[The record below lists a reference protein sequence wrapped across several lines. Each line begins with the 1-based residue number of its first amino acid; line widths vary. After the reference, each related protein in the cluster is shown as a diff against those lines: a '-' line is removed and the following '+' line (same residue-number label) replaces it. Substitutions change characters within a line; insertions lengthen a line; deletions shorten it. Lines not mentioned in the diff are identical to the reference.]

1 MKRKIGKR
9 FVALALSA
17 AMMLDIGVT
26 SLAVDRM
33 RTAGITAETLKESGD
48 QKETVQTATS
58 SQVERTKKKSSTRTG
73 IRLRRSIGE
82 GLEASPSAASPSMPK
97 PGGETLPGTEPGT
110 EPTASPSV
118 ATSSVASPSVPE
130 TRDPFEDT
138 TNYSSAIV
146 LAEGKDRFYGGE
158 PIYLYNELSVSG
170 NEAEVP
176 EGSYTL
182 IYLDKESFTKP
193 KAADISTNYEKI
205 ARMELLEDSSD
216 YIIKTVYKK
225 LYGGYTGATPLKV
238 SLRERLTENGSEALI
253 RQAYFSSEDEEICSS
268 ELTVQGLA
276 AIESVSGT
284 SYSPVDMKEYVDENF
299 VLKEGTTLNF
309 PPNYISY
316 PNSNRNDPRDRRI
329 YVTVPKGTKLKENS
343 GWTYESAKDRYYK
356 DIPRDQVNVPSL
368 SAQLDIS
375 GTDLNAYDTKEHIK
389 VFTLYFSIQPLK
401 DGEPQTD
408 LGPNTWSV
416 TRRIYAENVT
426 PPSPDAYV
434 NASSYR
440 TFLFI
445 GPDHRAL
452 KGRTWRDSNYVN
464 VPYDDSLLGEI
475 RIALDHMV
483 VYSFYINNPKG
494 DEEARSLLIK
504 SSRTDVPG
512 YSYPSEIRL
521 VVRGLGADGDA
532 FAERLRGTKAY
543 GIRYDGSRELITDD
557 VPIVTESR
565 LTTDLGSEDW
575 YQFDGSAYRSVVFE
589 YPDGGLLL
597 EGKDEINKYYA
608 ALNTMVV
615 ADLRE
620 ALVDDL
626 KQLLR
631 ENKVPAISAISRNAP
646 GYNSYDDY
654 SRTEIV
660 AEYRKKEG
668 DETLTRKEMS
678 LAADSDNGYQLQY
691 EQISAN
697 TNLGITNGNAF
708 YVDDTVTTRLSYAHN
723 RYGNFADATA
733 PENLYIY
740 YLVPDGLEPIEDPAM
755 FESLEVIRNYQPGK
769 NLIMARP
776 KEVNIPSIG
785 ENDSQI
791 SKGTTN
797 YYDLSFR
804 VTERMDIGAY
814 RISAAAAIDN
824 NKIAVQNGRQ
834 YGILMSHTPQEEWNT
849 ITQDADNRPEDP
861 NSYTNLGRSNF
872 SIYPPRVLVSTKAV
886 KLASEADTA
895 YASSTGQKAS
905 IGTAI
910 DYRLRIQNN
919 SPQNVTELT
928 LLDILPYKGDRAI
941 VENEAGNY
949 PSRESAF
956 RTPLLGVEDQEKFD
970 IYYSMDP
977 VGADLEANK
986 NASWVSE
993 VQDPTQVTMI
1003 KAVLKPG
1010 QTIKVGEKYDLILH
1024 NMIEN
1029 NSAIEDGEKAY
1040 NSFAISL
1047 NRGVT
1052 FVEALK
1058 TEVQVVY
1065 PKRDVTVE
1073 KTGEDDP
1080 KLGLEGVSFDLYM
1093 ESREEPV
1100 KTGLVTDRNGHLTL
1114 PSLLIGKTYRLRELT
1129 APEGYALPKEDV
1141 VFTVE
1146 GSAEAQELHIV
1157 NYRPRREISV
1167 TKAWEGNTGD
1177 SAEVL
1182 LLADGTEIDRA
1193 VLTKENNWSHTFI
1206 GLREKASETG
1216 AEISYTVKEAGTDE
1230 AGRIRMGGSLYQA
1243 SVEGDMEQGFTV
1255 RNRWIPD
1262 QTVLTPAKRNFPVH
1276 KEWQG
1281 IDPKEAP
1288 EVTVYL
1294 LKNGSRTG
1302 KSLKLNQANHWSG
1315 EFRDLPVV
1323 DSISQEKAN
1332 SYTVLEAGEQDGK
1345 VRLQEKTYQVS
1356 YEGGN
1361 ILNTLETPTEPNGGG
1376 KGHGGG
1382 GSGGGGGH
1390 SGGHGGGSG
1399 GGGTPVT
1406 TPNETQEAAPPET
1419 PGDVPPAPWY
1429 KLPVMGDTQFGPGF
1443 VHERVDEVSLPEA
1456 SEEPQVIDQL
1466 KELYEQ
1472 NRDLSGWLTVPGT
1485 GFGYPV
1491 MNTPDTPYYYQ
1502 HHTFAKRADEVG
1514 IPFTGPYCTA
1524 ESMNVLIHGH
1534 NMKDVSQFGYIWNY
1548 QYPEFREKNPTIDFK
1563 TLHDATG
1570 TYEVMAVFF
1579 APEYPED
1586 AENVFWW
1593 YRYIGDMNKAQFDY
1607 YVQQVKAASLYDTGL
1622 TAEYGDKLITLE
1634 TCASS
1639 TDSTRLVVVA
1649 RKKSS

>member
-82 GLEASPSAASPSMPK
+82 GLEASPSAASPSTPK

-193 KAADISTNYEKI
+193 KSADISTNYEKI
-205 ARMELLEDSSD
+205 ARMEILEDSSD

-238 SLRERLTENGSEALI
+238 SLRERLTENGSESLI
-253 RQAYFSSEDEEICSS
+253 RQAYFSPEDEEICSS

-284 SYSPVDMKEYVDENF
+284 SYSPIDMKEYVDENF

-416 TRRIYAENVT
+416 TRRIYAEKVA

-597 EGKDEINKYYA
+597 EGKDEINKYYS

-626 KQLLR
+626 KQLLK
-631 ENKVPAISAISRNAP
+631 ENKVPSISAISRNAP
-646 GYNSYDDY
+646 GYSRYDDY
-654 SRTEIV
+654 SWTEIV

-668 DETLTRKEMS
+668 DETLTRKEMGLS
-678 LAADSDNGYQLQY
+678 ADSDNVYRLQY

-708 YVDDTVTTRLSYAHN
+708 YVDDTVTTRLSYVHN

-733 PENLYIY
+733 PENLYLY
-740 YLVPDGLEPIEDPAM
+740 YLVPDGLEPIEDPSM

-791 SKGTTN
+791 SRGVTN

-849 ITQDADNRPEDP
+849 ITQDAGNRPEDP

-905 IGTAI
+905 IGTTI

-949 PSRESAF
+949 PSRGSAF

-970 IYYSMDP
+970 IYYSTDP
-977 VGADLEANK
+977 VGEDLEANK
-986 NASWVSE
+986 NASWQSE

-1093 ESREEPV
+1093 EGREEPV

-1141 VFTVE
+1141 IFTVE
-1146 GSAEAQELHIV
+1146 ESSEAQELHIV

-1167 TKAWEGNTGD
+1167 AKAWEGNTGD
-1177 SAEVL
+1177 SAEIL

-1193 VLTKENNWSHTFI
+1193 VLTKENNWSHTFT
-1206 GLREKASETG
+1206 GLREKAPETG
-1216 AEISYTVKEAGTDE
+1216 AEISYTIKEAGTDE
-1230 AGRIRMGGSLYQA
+1230 TGRLRIGGSLYQS

-1255 RNRWIPD
+1255 RNKWIPD

-1281 IDPKEAP
+1281 IDPKDAP

-1345 VRLQEKTYQVS
+1345 VQLQEKTYQVS

-1361 ILNTLETPTEPNGGG
+1361 ILNTLETPTDPNSG
-1376 KGHGGG
+1376 KGHGG

-1563 TLHDATG
+1563 TLHDASG
-1570 TYEVMAVFF
+1570 TYEVMVVFF

-1607 YVQQVKAASLYDTGL
+1607 YVQHVKAASLYDTGL

-1649 RKKSS
+1649 RKKAS